1 MMQQGMP
8 PAGNPATGGVNSAIQ
23 MRPRTDEILSGIWI
37 ALPIIAEI
45 LGFVVGGALLV
56 IDVGLGFLGMFAGGI
71 IATVV
76 FAVLNYKLIDRMNEH
91 SRREAMLRGAIIQHF
106 RDKANLDPGVGQRIS
121 ASIATMESIQYE
133 AQMEEKE
140 KSAALWAILPVF
152 IGILILYPLYFLTKF
167 TPEHDRRWQ
176 AFTQQAQ
183 YAGNEMGMS
192 IVLPSWRTVPERS
205 YFLYLVLTLL
215 TGFFAIYWY
224 YVLIK
229 DLNGHMQNQW
239 QFEDQFAREMR

>member
-1 MMQQGMP
+1 MQQGMTMGGS
-8 PAGNPATGGVNSAIQ
+8 ASGGVDSAIQ

-37 ALPIIAEI
+37 ALPIIAVLLGLI
-45 LGFVVGGALLV
+45 LGGALMVL
-56 IDVGLGFLGMFAGGI
+56 DVGVGIAGIFVGSL
-71 IATVV
+71 IAIVV

-106 RDKANLDPGVGQRIS
+106 RDKANLDPAVGQRVS

-133 AQMEEKE
+133 ARMQEKE

-152 IGILILYPLYFLTKF
+152 ISILILYPLYFLTKF
-167 TPEHDRRWQ
+167 TPQHDRRWQ

-192 IVLPSWRTVPERS
+192 IVLPSWRTVSERS
-205 YFLYLVLTLL
+205 FFLYLVLTLL

-229 DLNGHMQNQW
+229 DLNEHMQNQW